1 MSCESGLNMVKR
13 RNFLARGVG
22 LTSLAATRAGL
33 SSAQTQGYRF
43 TRDPGVRVKVALNA
57 YSFDEQLRSGR
68 TSLEGLVDFCAAQ
81 GLDALD
87 ATGYYFPVYPN
98 VPTDETIYGL
108 KRKAYL
114 NGVAVSFTG
123 VRNDFT
129 FPDAVARKR
138 EVQLVKD
145 WIVVAS
151 KLGAPMI
158 RVFTGPAQPRGHTF
172 DEAVKWMIP
181 DFHECAEF
189 GKAHGVVVGLQNHED
204 FIRTADQV
212 IRIVR
217 EVNSDWFGAILDVG
231 SLRRFDVYTEIEKLL
246 PYAVS
251 WLIKENVWYGEKPVP
266 IDLHRI
272 KAIIERHGYRGYLP
286 VLTLG
291 AGDPAEKV
299 MKLARDI
306 RSVFAAERG

>member
-1 MSCESGLNMVKR
+1 MSRKLGLSMLERRKFLKR
-13 RNFLARGVG
+13 SVNFV
-22 LTSLAATRAGL
+22 SLALAASRSRAQNPPYL
-33 SSAQTQGYRF
+33 VA
-43 TRDPGVRVKVALNA
+43 RDPGVRIKIALNA

-68 TSLEGLVDFCAAQ
+68 TTLEKLVDFCAAQ

-87 ATGYYFPVYPN
+87 ATGYYFPGYPT
-98 VPTDETIYGL
+98 VPTDETIYRL

-123 VRNDFT
+123 VKNDFT
-129 FPDAVARKR
+129 LPSAAARQK

-158 RVFTGPAQPRGHTF
+158 RVFTGPAQPQGHTF
-172 DEAVKWMIP
+172 DEAVEWMIP
-181 DFHECAEF
+181 NFRECAEF

-212 IRIVR
+212 IRIVK
-217 EVNSDWFGAILDVG
+217 EVDSDWFGSILDVG
-231 SLRRFDVYTEIEKLL
+231 SLRKFDVYAEIEKLL

-272 KAIIERHGYRGYLP
+272 KAIIDRHGYRGYLP

-299 MKLARDI
+299 IKLAGDMRA
-306 RSVFAAERG
+306 VFGAEGS

>member
-1 MSCESGLNMVKR
+1 MLKR
-13 RNFLARGVG
+13 RKFLARSVNFV
-22 LTSLAATRAGL
+22 SLAAMEAGL
-33 SSAQTQGYRF
+33 SRSQNPRYRIM
-43 TRDPGVRVKVALNA
+43 RDPGVRIKIALNA

-68 TSLEGLVDFCAAQ
+68 TSLEKLVDFCAEQ

-87 ATGYYFPVYPN
+87 ATGYYFPGYPN
-98 VPTDETIYGL
+98 IPTDETIYRL

-114 NGVAVSFTG
+114 NGVAISFTG
-123 VRNDFT
+123 VKNDFT
-129 FPDAVARKR
+129 LPSVAARKR

-145 WIVVAS
+145 WILAAS

-158 RVFTGPAQPRGHTF
+158 RVFTGPAQPQGHTF
-172 DEAVKWMIP
+172 EEAVEWMIP
-181 DFHECAEF
+181 NFQECAEF

-212 IRIVR
+212 IRIVK
-217 EVNSDWFGAILDVG
+217 EVNSDWFGSILDVG
-231 SLRRFDVYTEIEKLL
+231 SLRKFDVYAEIEKLL

-251 WLIKENVWYGEKPVP
+251 WLIKENVWYGDKPVP
-266 IDLHRI
+266 IDLHRV
-272 KAIIERHGYRGYLP
+272 KAIIDRHGYRGYLP

-291 AGDPAEKV
+291 EGNPAEKV

-306 RSVFAAERG
+306 RAIFAAECG